1 MEENND
7 ESLVGHLSVIPD
19 PRIERSRR
27 HNFLDILVIAVCAVI
42 CGAEGWTDIEDFG
55 LSKEDWLR
63 NFLELPSGIPSHDTF
78 RRIFLILDPLIFQQ
92 VFMKWIGSVNK
103 ALFKKDIISID
114 GKTLRGSLDR
124 ANEKSA
130 LHMISAWS
138 SNASVV
144 IGQMKSD
151 GKSNEITS
159 VPELLKLLQLKG
171 CIVTMDAMNCQKKTA
186 DQIVKQGADYLLCL
200 KENHPDMR
208 RNVEDRFKELEGKR
222 KKTWP
227 MDDYEI
233 QEKGHGR
240 LETRKHTV
248 IYKRD
253 EHGWGLIDLHGDW
266 KNLNAILR
274 IESERVNLQTG
285 EIATESRYY
294 ITSMKDDAK
303 TIAHAI
309 REHWNIEN
317 KLHWR
322 LDVLMREDECRVR
335 AGNSAE
341 NFAVLRHLAFNLLK
355 TEPTKK
361 SLRRK
366 QKTAGWDHGYLLQI
380 LFNNGKSKGF

>member
-1 MEENND
+1 MPKIRRPVD
-7 ESLVGHLSVIPD
+7 KSSYPQGCDQKIPT
-19 PRIERSRR
+19 
-27 HNFLDILVIAVCAVI
+27 ILQ
-42 CGAEGWTDIEDFG
+42 E
-55 LSKEDWLR
+55 
-63 NFLELPSGIPSHDTF
+63 
-78 RRIFLILDPLIFQQ
+78 
-92 VFMKWIGSVNK
+92 

-124 ANEKSA
+124 ANEKPA

-144 IGQMKSD
+144 MAQIKSD

-159 VPELLKLLQLKG
+159 IPELLKLLQLRG

-186 DQIVKQGADYLLCL
+186 AQIVKQGGDYLMCL

-208 RNVEDRFKELEGKR
+208 RNVEDRFNDLEGKR
-222 KKTWP
+222 KPAVK
-227 MDDYEI
+227 MDHYDVK
-233 QEKGHGR
+233 EKGHGR
-240 LETRKHTV
+240 AETRSHSV
-248 IYKRD
+248 IYKR
-253 EHGWGLIDLHGDW
+253 EVNGWGLIDLHDEW
-266 KNLNAILR
+266 KELNAIVK

-285 EIATESRYY
+285 EVSTENRYY
-294 ITSMKDDAK
+294 ITSMTDDAE

-322 LDVLMREDECRVR
+322 LDVLMREDECRMR

-341 NFAVLRHLAFNLLK
+341 NFATLRHLAFNLLK

-366 QKTAGWDHGYLLQI
+366 QKTAGWDHAYLLQI

>member
-1 MEENND
+1 MDENKSD
-7 ESLVGHLSVIPD
+7 SLVGYLSVIPD

-27 HNFLDILVIAVCAVI
+27 HNLIDILVVAVCAVI
-42 CGAEGWTDIEDFG
+42 CGAESWTDIEDFG
-55 LSKEDWLR
+55 HSKEIWLKE
-63 NFLELPSGIPSHDTF
+63 FLELPSGIPSHDTF
-78 RRIFLILDPLIFQQ
+78 RRIFLILDPE
-92 VFMKWIGSVNK
+92 VFHHCFMEWIRSVNK
-103 ALFKKDIISID
+103 TLFKKDIISVD

-144 IGQMKSD
+144 IAQMKSD

-186 DQIVKQGADYLLCL
+186 EQIIDQGGDYLMCL

-208 RNVEDRFKELEGKR
+208 RNVEERFKEMETKGK
-222 KKTWP
+222 KSWP
-227 MDDYEI
+227 MDKYEI

-248 IYKRD
+248 IYKR
-253 EHGWGLIDLHGDW
+253 EENGWGLIDLHNDW
-266 KNLNAILR
+266 KRLSAVIK
-274 IESERVNLQTG
+274 IESERVDLQSG
-285 EIATESRYY
+285 LVSTENRYY
-294 ITSMKDDAK
+294 MTSMQDNAK

-322 LDVLMREDECRVR
+322 LDVLMREDECRMR
-335 AGNSAE
+335 AGSSAE
-341 NFAVLRHLAFNLLK
+341 NFATLRHVAFNLLK

-361 SLRRK
+361 SLKRK
-366 QKTAGWDHGYLLQI
+366 QKTAGWDNSYLLQI
-380 LFNNGKSKGF
+380 LFNNGKSSGF

>member
-1 MEENND
+1 MDGNADN
-7 ESLVGHLSVIPD
+7 SLMGYLSIIPD

-27 HNFLDILVIAVCAVI
+27 HNLLDILIIAVCAVI

-55 LSKEDWLR
+55 ISKEAWFR
-63 NFLELPSGIPSHDTF
+63 EFLELPSGIPSHDTF
-78 RRIFLILDPLIFQQ
+78 RRIFLILDPLVFQQ
-92 VFMKWIGSVNK
+92 CFMEWIGAVNRS
-103 ALFKKDIISID
+103 LFKKDIISID

-144 IGQMKSD
+144 MGQMKSD

-159 VPELLKLLQLKG
+159 SPELLKLLQLKG
-171 CIVTMDAMNCQKKTA
+171 CVVTMDAMNCQKKTVE
-186 DQIVKQGADYLLCL
+186 QIVNQGGDYLLSL
-200 KENHPDMR
+200 KDNHPDMK
-208 RNVEDRFKELEGKR
+208 RNVEDNFDEMARRR
-222 KKTWP
+222 KKPWAY
-227 MDDYEI
+227 DKYEI

-240 LETRKHTV
+240 IETRKHTV
-248 IYKRD
+248 IYKGN
-253 EHGWGLIDLHGDW
+253 EEIWGLIDLHNEW
-266 KNLNAILR
+266 KNLNSILK
-274 IESERVNLQTG
+274 IESERINLQTG
-285 EIATESRYY
+285 VISNENRYY

-303 TIAHAI
+303 TIAEAT

-341 NFAVLRHLAFNLLK
+341 NFATLRHLAFNLLK

-366 QKTAGWDHGYLLQI
+366 QKTAGWDHSYLLQI
-380 LFNNGKSKGF
+380 LFNNGKSRGF